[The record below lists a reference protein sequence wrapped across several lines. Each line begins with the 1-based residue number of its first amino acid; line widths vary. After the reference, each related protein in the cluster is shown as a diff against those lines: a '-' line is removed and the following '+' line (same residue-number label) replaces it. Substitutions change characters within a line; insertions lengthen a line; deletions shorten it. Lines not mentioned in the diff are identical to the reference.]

1 MLKMVLIGLR
11 TESVDAMVL
20 FYSAVLELKLLKR
33 DEESALFDSGGVTLE
48 IRKGKPEAVQE
59 LRFET
64 DDIDG
69 EVKRLRSK
77 GADLELFEIGLN
89 SRGDAV
95 LSEIAETFWGRF
107 ASLSDP
113 DGNRIVVSEHDDEWF
128 PYFPQWYRGGDN
140 RQTKG

>member
-1 MLKMVLIGLR
+1 MLKMVLIGFR

-107 ASLSDP
+107 A
-113 DGNRIVVSEHDDEWF
+113 
-128 PYFPQWYRGGDN
+128 
-140 RQTKG
+140 